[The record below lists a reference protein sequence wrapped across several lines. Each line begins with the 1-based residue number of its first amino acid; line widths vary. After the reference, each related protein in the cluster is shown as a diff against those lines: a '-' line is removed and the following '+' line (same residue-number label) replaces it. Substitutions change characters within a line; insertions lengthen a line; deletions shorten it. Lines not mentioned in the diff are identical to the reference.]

1 MMDIKEQMTMALF
14 DNSVKAKVSQMLQN
28 NYEFNGHKDRMPL
41 ELYDITFRLFKPTPT
56 YINLEFLASTPIGKY
71 FQPIGFFGTN
81 LNIYVLNEFAESYR
95 RLKSTQQITSDAKFL
110 DIKTNAVIGAFSWQ
124 TIQQV
129 LQIFKEFSVTGW
141 KDEFRDG
148 MMIPATM
155 RYDKRYES
163 NGYKSELLFCNEGY
177 PQFYLDDVHGLE
189 GAIGAYIKGNDGA
202 LSIHPMVEHK
212 ELYDKLNRL
221 KLLTAFTKI

>member
-1 MMDIKEQMTMALF
+1 MDTKEQMTMALF
-14 DNSVKAKVSQMLQN
+14 DNSVKAKVSQMLQS
-28 NYEFNGHKDRMPL
+28 NYEFNGHNDRMPL
-41 ELYDITFRLFKPTPT
+41 ELYDISFRLIRPTST
-56 YINLEFLASTPIGKY
+56 YINLEFLVSTPIGKY
-71 FQPIGFFGTN
+71 FQPVGFFDAT
-81 LNIYVLNEFAESYR
+81 LNIYVLNEFAESYKS
-95 RLKSTQQITSDAKFL
+95 LKSSQQITSDAKFL

-129 LQIFKEFSVTGW
+129 LQIFKEFAVTGW

-163 NGYKSELLFCNEGY
+163 NGYNSELLFCNDGY
-177 PQFYLDDVHGLE
+177 PQFYLDDDHGLE

-202 LSIHPMVEHK
+202 LSIHPTVEYK
-212 ELYDKLNRL
+212 DLYDKLNLL

>member
-1 MMDIKEQMTMALF
+1 MDVKEQMTMALF
-14 DNSVKAKVSQMLQN
+14 DSSVKAKASQMLQS

-41 ELYDITFRLFKPTPT
+41 ELYDITFRLFKPTQN

-71 FQPIGFFGTN
+71 FQPVGLFDTS
-81 LNIYVLNEFAESYR
+81 LNIYVLNEFTESYK
-95 RLKSTQQITSDAKFL
+95 RLKSSQQLTSDAKFL

-163 NGYKSELLFCNEGY
+163 NGYKSELLFCNDGY
-177 PQFYLDDVHGLE
+177 PQFYLDDDHGLE
-189 GAIGAYIKGNDGA
+189 GAIGAYIQGNDGR
-202 LSIHPMVEHK
+202 
-212 ELYDKLNRL
+212 LN
-221 KLLTAFTKI
+221 I